1 MDMTTKLKHMLADV
15 KAQGGIVGFFIGAM
29 IAVIIALQVTWPV
42 IDDVLYG
49 SGATSM
55 TNMSGAAQS
64 LVELIPLFLVLTLV
78 MVFIR
83 PLM

>member
-1 MDMTTKLKHMLADV
+1 MYVTKAIKKFTHNT
-15 KAQGGIVGFFIGAM
+15 KGQGGIVGFFIGAM

-42 IDDVLYG
+42 IDDVLNG

-55 TNMSGAAQS
+55 ANMSGAAQS
-64 LVELIPLFLVLTLV
+64 LVELIPLFLILTLV
-78 MVFIR
+78 MVFVR

>member
-1 MDMTTKLKHMLADV
+1 MFETKLIKAT
-15 KAQGGIVGFFIGAM
+15 KAQGGIVSFFIGAM

-42 IDDVLYG
+42 IDGVLEG
-49 SGATSM
+49 DSM
-55 TNMSGAAQS
+55 DNLSGAASS
-64 LVELIPLFLVLTLV
+64 LVDLLPLFLILTLV

>member
-1 MDMTTKLKHMLADV
+1 MNVITQTKKLMHSKT
-15 KAQGGIVGFFIGAM
+15 AQGGIVSFFIGAM

-42 IDDVLYG
+42 IDNVLN
-49 SGATSM
+49 SSDNITA
-55 TNMSGAAQS
+55 NLSGAASS
-64 LVELIPLFLVLTLV
+64 LVDLIPLFLILTLV

>member
-1 MDMTTKLKHMLADV
+1 MDMITKLKNMLADI

-42 IDDVLYG
+42 IDDVLNG

-55 TNMSGAAQS
+55 ANMSSAAQS

>member
-1 MDMTTKLKHMLADV
+1 MNVITQTKNLMHNKT
-15 KAQGGIVGFFIGAM
+15 AQGGIVSFFIGAM

-42 IDDVLYG
+42 IDNVLN
-49 SGATSM
+49 SSDNITA
-55 TNMSGAAQS
+55 NLSGAASS
-64 LVELIPLFLVLTLV
+64 LVDLIPLFLILTLV

>member
-1 MDMTTKLKHMLADV
+1 MNIITKLKHMLADI

-42 IDDVLYG
+42 IDDVLNG
-49 SGATSM
+49 SGAGSM
-55 TNMSGAAQS
+55 ANMSGAAQS
-64 LVELIPLFLVLTLV
+64 LVELIPLFLILTLV

>member
-1 MDMTTKLKHMLADV
+1 MNITTKLKYILADI

-42 IDDVLYG
+42 IDDVLNG
-49 SGATSM
+49 SGAVSM
-55 TNMSGAAQS
+55 TNMSSAAQS

>member
-1 MDMTTKLKHMLADV
+1 MNMITKLKHMLADV

-42 IDDVLYG
+42 VDGVLNG
-49 SGATSM
+49 DGAASM
-55 TNMSGAAQS
+55 ANMSGAAQS